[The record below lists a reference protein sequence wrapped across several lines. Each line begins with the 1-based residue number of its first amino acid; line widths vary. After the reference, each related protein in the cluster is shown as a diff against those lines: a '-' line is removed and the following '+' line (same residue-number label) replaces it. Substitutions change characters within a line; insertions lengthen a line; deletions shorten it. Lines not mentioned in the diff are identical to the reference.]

1 MSLLKE
7 GVKFCI
13 IKGQDVYMMDKNF
26 EFSKL
31 MEYVIENPDIIL
43 PGGEFSFKKAGK
55 KLD

>member
-1 MSLLKE
+1 
-7 GVKFCI
+7 
-13 IKGQDVYMMDKNF
+13 MMDKNF